1 MYQKE
6 DFIINVES
14 FSDPEIFTNL
24 LADNGWHQNKDQ
36 LMTHY
41 FHTNY
46 GHCVNVDFASL
57 SQNDGKF
64 MMSREGVLLHLRA
77 TIGTTRGD
85 EIIPNI
91 LFLNNG
97 TDVDNIGESIMP
109 LDLATGSTHVSVSQC
124 GNLMIFLFLKF
135 YVKSIIKIHVIPDNY
150 EQANCQIPSHKRS
163 SMQ

>member
-1 MYQKE
+1 
-6 DFIINVES
+6 
-14 FSDPEIFTNL
+14 
-24 LADNGWHQNKDQ
+24 
-36 LMTHY
+36 
-41 FHTNY
+41 
-46 GHCVNVDFASL
+46 
-57 SQNDGKF
+57 

-135 YVKSIIKIHVIPDNY
+135 YVKSIMKIHVIPDNY
-150 EQANCQIPSHKRS
+150 EQADCQIPSYKRDT
-163 SMQ
+163 MQ